1 VIETLCGLS
10 DGTGCQRVSCFYH
23 NSYGEAPLGE
33 ASGSRV
39 ATPPGV
45 LCPASLSLL
54 SLPLLLLLQLS
65 LAFSRDAGFGSP
77 TARAALEHV
86 PMVQEPVQHGGNSGA
101 IAEQLSPVVYWP
113 I

>member
-1 VIETLCGLS
+1 MNNSEGIGNRDPLRFARWVGRR
-10 DGTGCQRVSCFYH
+10 RVSCFCRD
-23 NSYGEAPLGE
+23 SYGGAPSWE

-54 SLPLLLLLQLS
+54 FLPLLLLLHLS
-65 LAFSRDAGFGSP
+65 LAFSRAAGFSSP

-86 PMVQEPVQHGGNSGA
+86 SVMQQAIQHGGDSGA
-101 IAEQLSPVVYWP
+101 VA
-113 I
+113 

>member
-10 DGTGCQRVSCFYH
+10 DGLAVRWFRVFTIIPMVRLRW
-23 NSYGEAPLGE
+23 ERLLDPE
-33 ASGSRV
+33 SRRRR
-39 ATPPGV
+39 AFFA
-45 LCPASLSLL
+45 PASLSLL

-86 PMVQEPVQHGGNSGA
+86 PMVQEPIQHGGNSGA